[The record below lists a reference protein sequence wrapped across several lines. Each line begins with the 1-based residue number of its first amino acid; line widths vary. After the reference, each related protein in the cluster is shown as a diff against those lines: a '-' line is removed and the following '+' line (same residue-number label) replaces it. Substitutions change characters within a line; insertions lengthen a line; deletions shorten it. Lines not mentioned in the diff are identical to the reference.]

1 MDVSGR
7 ETAPNPS
14 IFAAQ
19 CRALPQRISLICC
32 IYGTALIV
40 AAWSVGA
47 AKASTT
53 ISWNFSAASGALP
66 NSESYLGNITSG
78 PALLGNPN
86 LTILATGYES
96 QKIGTNKAQISS
108 ADLYGESL
116 TGTING
122 LGLNYATLPYPLGS
136 NIQTNNQV
144 FKYAVK
150 AKKTTTTYLG
160 FIQLD
165 LTALITLAAQAGSP
179 DTATIAI
186 AGTSGSDNAI
196 LADTAQAGAIGKLFQ
211 TIKVPAAG
219 GTATATFSLTN
230 FTAKKHFLTLRA
242 GAGEILL
249 NQITLT
255 IPSTASAVT
264 LPTTLSLVLTGT
276 AAIAL
281 LLRHRQRRAWRTSPK
296 T

>member
-7 ETAPNPS
+7 KTAPNPA
-14 IFAAQ
+14 IFVAL
-19 CRALPQRISLICC
+19 CRALPRRISLIRGSYCA
-32 IYGTALIV
+32 ALII
-40 AAWSVGA
+40 AGSCVGA
-47 AKASTT
+47 ANASTT
-53 ISWNFSAASGALP
+53 ISWNFSAASGALA

-78 PALLGNPN
+78 PALPGNPN

-96 QKIGTNKAQISS
+96 QKIGTNKAQTAS

-122 LGLNYATLPYPLGS
+122 LGLNYTTLPYPLGS

-150 AKKTTTTYLG
+150 VKKTTTTYLG

-165 LTALITLAAQAGSP
+165 LTALLTLAAQAGSP

-196 LADTAQAGAIGKLFQ
+196 LAGTAQAGALGTSFQ
-211 TIKVPAAG
+211 TIKAPAAG
-219 GTATATFSLTN
+219 GTSTATFSLTN

-281 LLRHRQRRAWRTSPK
+281 LLRHRRRRAMANDQ
-296 T
+296 

>member
-1 MDVSGR
+1 MSGR

-14 IFAAQ
+14 IFAAL

-78 PALLGNPN
+78 PALPGNPN
-86 LTILATGYES
+86 LTILAAGYES

-136 NIQTNNQV
+136 KFQTNNQV
-144 FKYAVK
+144 FKSAVK
-150 AKKTTTTYLG
+150 VKKTTTTYLG

-179 DTATIAI
+179 DTATIVI
-186 AGTSGSDNAI
+186 AGTSGSDNAT
-196 LADTAQAGAIGKLFQ
+196 LADTAQAGALGTSFQ
-211 TIKVPAAG
+211 TVKAPATG
-219 GTATATFSLTN
+219 GTTTATFSLTN